1 MLAYVCKYVP
11 IEVFKALGEDIEI
24 IDGGDAGGIN

>member
-24 IDGGDAGGIN
+24 LNPDVVNFN